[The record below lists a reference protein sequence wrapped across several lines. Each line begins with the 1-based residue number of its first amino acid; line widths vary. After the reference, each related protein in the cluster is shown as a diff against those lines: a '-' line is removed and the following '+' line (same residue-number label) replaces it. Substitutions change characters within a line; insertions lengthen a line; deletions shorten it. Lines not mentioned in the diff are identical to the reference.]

1 MPSSFPSNDETD
13 SYKFNWDSEDFKQI
27 HGSQN
32 KILSSMV
39 TEYGRGVCC
48 YGDFGR
54 YTFQSALNLWKGID
68 PNLLSNYACKLI
80 FEKFGYNVDIH
91 GHFDR
96 YANDGDRFENRVE
109 RIGKKYQWL
118 SLYEVVARVADNF
131 KITDWNDNEAGYYQ
145 GPWQNGLR
153 NIDPTFHLIT
163 TIGNNS
169 QLQLTRLTLIAGL
182 MMEALGQLQ
191 LIACQTQKK

>member
-1 MPSSFPSNDETD
+1 DLIRDYARNIVEYALYRGVVNLVDPEIIRPPYNSNMPSSFPSNDETD

-109 RIGKKYQWL
+109 RIGKKYQ
-118 SLYEVVARVADNF
+118 
-131 KITDWNDNEAGYYQ
+131 
-145 GPWQNGLR
+145 
-153 NIDPTFHLIT
+153 
-163 TIGNNS
+163 
-169 QLQLTRLTLIAGL
+169 
-182 MMEALGQLQ
+182 
-191 LIACQTQKK
+191 